1 MPIAAYGLLL
11 LNTKKEIPGQ
21 MLLIHAVNNLV
32 LVLLALF
39 QLTSGWQVLNAF
51 VWGNGQKTGGKRP

>member
-1 MPIAAYGLLL
+1 
-11 LNTKKEIPGQ
+11 